1 MSAKDQITAW
11 LEGIGL
17 AQYARVF
24 AENAIDLDILPDL
37 IVAFSEPVYGLAAY
51 QWGSAPKAKEWP
63 SLSRY
68 PSGTALS
75 LAAAGGRGPH
85 RKCRSA
91 DGKISCSVSGRTSAR
106 TALSSSPPE

>member
-75 LAAAGGRGPH
+75 PAAAAPRALH